1 VYAYL
6 RRLVTAGAAYQV
18 SDIVAKTLAVGTLPL
33 YTRHVTRGSYGTAET
48 LVTIVI
54 LTSIFLRFGVGEGF
68 IRFYFADT
76 DPERQTRLARAA
88 TGFVALVSTVCA
100 LLALAFAG
108 PLSDLVLG
116 FRDATLMG
124 FAILG
129 LWAFTNLEVA
139 YALLRVDERRGAYV
153 AASVTNVLLTVALTV
168 FLVVI
173 HDYEAR
179 GLVAGNFVAS
189 SVVLL
194 GLWWALRARIGLPRV
209 GAGIRAR
216 VAAAREELRPLVRF
230 GLPTVPADA
239 SVFALN
245 VVDRAYLY
253 RVESHTAA
261 GLYSLSVKLATVVI
275 IAVRG
280 FQYAWPP
287 LAYSI
292 EDDREAARV
301 YATVATY
308 YALVAGIVVAGV
320 TLIGRWAVR
329 LLAAPSYFPAH
340 EALPWVALGWAL
352 YGFFLVFVVIA
363 GRAKVTTR
371 NFPAAIAG
379 LAVNVVLLVLLVPS
393 LDIRGAGIALCG
405 AYMVMLVAIYLLT
418 RRLFEVGFE
427 WGRLAHI
434 ALVLVP
440 GTVLAEILLPT
451 SGAGGLLSR
460 LAVVA
465 ALPFG
470 LLVTGFFSPGELA
483 RARLLAGRMRARAA
497 ATRSAG

>member
-18 SDIVAKTLAVGTLPL
+18 SDVVAKLIAVLTLPL

-54 LTSIFLRFGVGEGF
+54 LASIFLRAGVGEGF
-68 IRFYFADT
+68 VRFYFADA
-76 DPERQTRLARAA
+76 DPDRRRQVARAA
-88 TGFVALVSTVCA
+88 TGFVAAASTVCA
-100 LLALAFAG
+100 LAALAFAG
-108 PLSDLVLG
+108 PLSELILG
-116 FRDATLMG
+116 FRDATLLG

-129 LWAFTNLEVA
+129 LWAFTNLELA
-139 YALLRVDERRGAYV
+139 YALLRVDERRATYV
-153 AASVTNVLLTVALTV
+153 AASLTNVLLTVALTV

-189 SVVLL
+189 AVVLL
-194 GLWWALRARIGLPRV
+194 GLWWVLRDRVGLPGLGARARGTLARLRA
-209 GAGIRAR
+209 
-216 VAAAREELRPLVRF
+216 ELRPLVRF

-245 VVDRAYLY
+245 VIDRAYLY
-253 RVESHTAA
+253 RAESHEAA
-261 GLYSLSVKLATVVI
+261 GLYALSVKLATVVI

-292 EDDREAARV
+292 SDDDEAARV

-308 YALVAGIVVAGV
+308 YALVAGLVVAAV

-329 LLAAPSYFPAH
+329 LLAAPSFFEAH

-363 GRAKVTTR
+363 GRARVTTR
-371 NFPAAIAG
+371 NFPAALAG
-379 LAVNVVLLVLLVPS
+379 LAVNVVLLVVLVPP
-393 LDIRGAGIALCG
+393 LGIVGAGIALCG
-405 AYMVMLVAIYLLT
+405 SYVVMLVAIYVLT
-418 RRLFEVGFE
+418 RRLFTVRFE
-427 WGRLAHI
+427 WRRLLHLAV
-434 ALVLVP
+434 VL
-440 GTVLAEILLPT
+440 GAITVAAEMLLPT
-451 SGAGGLLSR
+451 EDAEGLLAR
-460 LAVVA
+460 CAVAA
-465 ALPFG
+465 ALPLA
-470 LLVTGFFSPGELA
+470 LLATGFFTTGELA
-483 RARLLAGRMRARAA
+483 RARSLAARLRAR
-497 ATRSAG
+497 

>member
-18 SDIVAKTLAVGTLPL
+18 SDVVAKTIAIGTLPL

-54 LTSIFLRFGVGEGF
+54 LASIFLRFGVGEGF
-68 IRFYFADT
+68 VRFYFADS
-76 DPERQTRLARAA
+76 DAGRQSRLARAA
-88 TGFVALVSTVCA
+88 TGFVAVVSTVCA
-100 LLALAFAG
+100 LVALAFAG

-116 FRDATLMG
+116 FRDATLLG
-124 FAILG
+124 FTILG
-129 LWAFTNLEVA
+129 LWAFTNLELA

-153 AASVTNVLLTVALTV
+153 AASVTNVLLTVGLTV
-168 FLVVI
+168 FLVVV

-189 SVVLL
+189 AVVLV
-194 GLWWALRARIGLPRV
+194 GLWWVLRARIGVPRR
-209 GAGIRAR
+209 GTRLRHALAR
-216 VAAAREELRPLVRF
+216 GRDELRPLVRF

-245 VVDRAYLY
+245 VVDRAYLF
-253 RVESHTAA
+253 RVESHAAA
-261 GLYSLSVKLATVVI
+261 GLYALSVKLATVVI

-292 EDDREAARV
+292 EDDEEAARV
-301 YATVATY
+301 YAIVATY
-308 YALVAGIVVAGV
+308 YVLVAGIVVAGV

-329 LLAAPSYFPAH
+329 LLAAPSYYEAH

-363 GRAKVTTR
+363 GRAKITTR

-379 LAVNVVLLVLLVPS
+379 LVVNVVLLVVLVPS
-393 LDIRGAGIALCG
+393 LGIAGAGVALCG
-405 AYMVMLVAIYLLT
+405 AYAVMLVAIYLLT
-418 RRLFEVGFE
+418 RRLFVVRLQ
-427 WGRLAHI
+427 WGRLLHLTA
-434 ALVLVP
+434 VLAT
-440 GTVLAEILLPT
+440 GTVLAEELLPT
-451 SGAGGLLSR
+451 SGAIGLVVRLAAAGLLPFAL
-460 LAVVA
+460 LA
-465 ALPFG
+465 
-470 LLVTGFFSPGELA
+470 TGFFSDGERA
-483 RARLLAGRMRARAA
+483 RARVLAAGLR
-497 ATRSAG
+497 TRLTKGA

>member
-1 VYAYL
+1 MYAYL

-54 LTSIFLRFGVGEGF
+54 LVSIFLRLGVGEGF
-68 IRFYFADT
+68 VRFYFSDS

-88 TGFVALVSTVCA
+88 TGFVAVVSTACA
-100 LLALAFAG
+100 LIALAFAG

-124 FAILG
+124 FTILG
-129 LWAFTNLEVA
+129 LWAFTNLELA

-153 AASVTNVLLTVALTV
+153 MASVTNVLLTVGLTV

-189 SVVLL
+189 AVVLL
-194 GLWWALRARIGLPRV
+194 GLWWVLRARIGVPAL
-209 GAGIRAR
+209 GAGIGAR
-216 VAAAREELRPLVRF
+216 IAAARAELRPLVRF
-230 GLPTVPADA
+230 GIPTVPADA

-253 RVESHTAA
+253 RVESHAAA

-292 EDDREAARV
+292 EDDDEAARV

-308 YALVAGIVVAGV
+308 YALLAGIVVAGV
-320 TLIGRWAVR
+320 TLVGRWAVR
-329 LLAAPSYFPAH
+329 LLAAPSYYPAH

-371 NFPAAIAG
+371 NFPAALAG
-379 LAVNVVLLVLLVPS
+379 LAVNVILLVALVPS

-405 AYMVMLVAIYLLT
+405 AYLVMLAAIYLLT
-418 RRLFEVGFE
+418 RHLFVVAFE

-434 ALVLVP
+434 VLVLAP
-440 GTVLAEILLPT
+440 ATIAAELLLPT
-451 SGAGGLLSR
+451 SGAAGLLGR

-465 ALPFG
+465 LLPLG
-470 LLVTGFFSPGELA
+470 LLATGFFSSGELS
-483 RARLLAGRMRARAA
+483 RARTLAGRIRARRPAPES
-497 ATRSAG
+497 TG

>member
-18 SDIVAKTLAVGTLPL
+18 SDIVAKTLAIGTLPL

-54 LTSIFLRFGVGEGF
+54 LMSIFLRLGVGEGF
-68 IRFYFADT
+68 VRFYFADT
-76 DPERQTRLARAA
+76 DPARQVRIARAA
-88 TGFVALVSTVCA
+88 TGFVALASTAAGLV
-100 LLALAFAG
+100 ALAFAG
-108 PLSDLVLG
+108 PLSELVLG

-124 FAILG
+124 FTILG
-129 LWAFTNLEVA
+129 LWAFTNLELA

-153 AASVTNVLLTVALTV
+153 LASVTNVLLTVGLTI
-168 FLVVI
+168 FLVVV

-189 SVVLL
+189 SLVLL
-194 GLWWALRARIGLPRV
+194 GLWWALRSRIGLPRL
-209 GAGIRAR
+209 GAGLRAR
-216 VAAAREELRPLVRF
+216 IAAAREELRPLVRF

-261 GLYSLSVKLATVVI
+261 GLYALSVKLATVVI

-292 EDDREAARV
+292 ADDEEAARV

-308 YALVAGIVVAGV
+308 YTLVAGIVVAGV
-320 TLIGRWAVR
+320 TLVGRWAVR
-329 LLAAPSYFPAH
+329 LLAAPSYFGAH

-363 GRAKVTTR
+363 GRAKVTAR
-371 NFPAAIAG
+371 NFPAALAG
-379 LAVNVVLLVLLVPS
+379 LVVNVVLLVALVPS

-405 AYMVMLVAIYLLT
+405 AYAVMLVAIYRLT
-418 RRLFEVGFE
+418 RRLFVVRFE
-427 WGRLAHI
+427 WGRLVHI
-434 ALVLVP
+434 VS
-440 GTVLAEILLPT
+440 VLAPATVAAEVLLPT
-451 SGAGGLLSR
+451 SGPVGLLAR

-465 ALPFG
+465 ALPLG
-470 LLVTGFFSPGELA
+470 LVATGFFSPGEVA
-483 RARLLAGRMRARAA
+483 RARLLLGRARARV
-497 ATRSAG
+497 ATARQAG